1 MRTLRTLLAQHGVK
15 LNLASETQCRNA
27 VEGQIL
33 RASYHRLDLNSG
45 AKKDGATTEALLYV
59 VEDACELVA
68 RDLDLLI
75 QNGNFEQRCFPC
87 DVTVHDRPVIHIAFS
102 EDKGGASSKF
112 CLRCLDCKTP
122 CSYKACSICASYE
135 ATKIEDKPPVD
146 DYENFR
152 RILSLIPSVQSL
164 TNFSVVKIGK
174 CHCLVPKSAVAGF
187 LKGDIPVAQSE
198 LTKEEADILFAASK
212 APTGTPEE
220 REERRAEVEV
230 FIDVPSNLILFL
242 TFLMAGRF
250 GLDCSSQGGLLRHHD
265 EWRPIFPFSRDDS
278 SCSRGQG
285 RGYF

>member
-1 MRTLRTLLAQHGVK
+1 MLGMRSLRTLLAQHGVK
-15 LNLASETQCRNA
+15 LNLASETQCRKA

-45 AKKDGATTEALLYV
+45 AKKDATTTEALLYV
-59 VEDACELVA
+59 VEDACELIA
-68 RDLDLLI
+68 RDLDLLV

-87 DVTVHDRPVIHIAFS
+87 DVAVHDRRVIHIAFS

-112 CLRCLDCKTP
+112 CIRCLDCKAP
-122 CSYKACSICASYE
+122 CSYKACSIAASFE

-174 CHCLVPKSAVAGF
+174 YHCLVPKTAVAGF
-187 LKGDIPVAQSE
+187 QKGEIPVAPSE
-198 LTKEEADILFAASK
+198 LSKEEADLLVAGSK
-212 APTGTPEE
+212 VPAGTLEE

-230 FIDVPSNLILFL
+230 FIDILF
-242 TFLMAGRF
+242 
-250 GLDCSSQGGLLRHHD
+250 
-265 EWRPIFPFSRDDS
+265 SRS
-278 SCSRGQG
+278 YS
-285 RGYF
+285 